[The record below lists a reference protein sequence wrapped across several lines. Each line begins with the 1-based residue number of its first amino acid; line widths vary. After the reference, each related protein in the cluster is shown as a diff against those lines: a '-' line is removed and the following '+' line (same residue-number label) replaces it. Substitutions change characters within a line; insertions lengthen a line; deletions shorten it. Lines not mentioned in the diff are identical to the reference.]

1 MNKYYNNLAYYIAYV
16 ILPYI
21 IVNEIL
27 YLHKYNKLNT
37 STFRLISK
45 TKKIINIKHI
55 NYLKI
60 EKIVKNILITKY
72 NYKVISIN
80 PIRLS
85 YVIN

>member
-1 MNKYYNNLAYYIAYV
+1 MNNYYNNLAYYISYV

-37 STFRLISK
+37 SIFRLISK
-45 TKKIINIKHI
+45 TKKIINIKNI

-72 NYKVISIN
+72 NYKVIRIN
-80 PIRLS
+80 PIKLS